1 METDTAVTPLLVS
14 IPQAMRMTGLGR
26 SKIYQ
31 KMDSGELES
40 VKVDSRRLIPVDA
53 VVRFVERLPRA

>member
-31 KMDSGELES
+31 KMDSGEIES